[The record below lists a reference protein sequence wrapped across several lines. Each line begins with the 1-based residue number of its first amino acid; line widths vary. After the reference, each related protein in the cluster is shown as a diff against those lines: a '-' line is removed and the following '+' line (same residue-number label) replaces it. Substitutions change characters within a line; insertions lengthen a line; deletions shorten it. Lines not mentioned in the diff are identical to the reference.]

1 MNLHVWVVCNMTSE
15 DNNANE
21 PETISKEDIL
31 LEVGELLKSEREKS
45 STSIDTVANALNLR
59 KIYLNALEA
68 GDWTDMPGEV
78 YALGFLRQYAD
89 YLHLDLSQSIEKLKS
104 GHYHLTKPLTFPDP
118 PIAPQKSWMVFAAL
132 AFIALFVGFNVF
144 DHTPP
149 APLPSQLMQDAAVHM
164 QKDKNSIVINEKIEA
179 STKESSTV
187 TAIATTLPSNKGN
200 ALKPTIKTKGI
211 DAKKISSYNYKLTA
225 VTADVWLQLHD
236 SNEPP
241 ALVREAL
248 LKKGESMQ
256 VTSPKP
262 LRLTSGNALSLK
274 IILNKQTIIQVNQ
287 LGEKGKVLHNYLLQK
302 KEPLP

>member
-1 MNLHVWVVCNMTSE
+1 MTSE
-15 DNNANE
+15 DNNANGS
-21 PETISKEDIL
+21 ETISKEDIL
-31 LEVGELLKSEREKS
+31 LEVGELLKNEREKS

-118 PIAPQKSWMVFAAL
+118 PVAPKKSWMIFAAL
-132 AFIALFVGFNVF
+132 AFIVLFVGFNVF

-149 APLPSQLMQDAAVHM
+149 APLPSQLMQDAAVHI
-164 QKDKNSIVINEKIEA
+164 QKDKSSSVNNKKPEA
-179 STKESSTV
+179 STTESSAV
-187 TAIATTLPSNKGN
+187 AITLPTTTLSSNKAD
-200 ALKPTIKTKGI
+200 ALKPTIKTKAI
-211 DAKKISSYNYKLTA
+211 DANKISSYNYKLTA

-256 VTSPKP
+256 ITSLKP
-262 LRLTSGNALSLK
+262 LRLTSGNAPSLK

-302 KEPLP
+302 KKTKP